1 MGRNCIEGK
10 AIDFNCF
17 WGIGMKLLVN
27 GKVVSEPLSL
37 PFSLSF
43 IRGDGLFETILG
55 LDEKI
60 IAWQRHYER
69 LAKSAEKLLIAI
81 PAKIDIE
88 VGINQLLK
96 GVIGKSR
103 IRVAALADGN
113 WIVIVEAAESSDKL
127 PSLIKMNQVINSNSP
142 LSGVK
147 SISYGQSMLAV
158 RTAQARGYS
167 DGVYLNQNGDVVETG
182 SANIIILEDGK
193 FITPATE
200 TGCLPGI
207 TRQILIKDFAVT
219 EALFSWD
226 QLLESDGVFLC
237 SSIRLLTPVSKVE
250 DKLFESTE
258 IGEKLI
264 GEFNQHIRSKIEV

>member
-113 WIVIVEAAESSDKL
+113 WMIIVEAAESSDKL

-182 SANIIILEDGK
+182 SANIIILKDGK

-200 TGCLPGI
+200 SGCLPGI
-207 TRQILIKDFAVT
+207 TRQMLIKDFAVT
-219 EALFSWD
+219 EGLFTWD

-258 IGEKLI
+258 MGEKLI

>member
-1 MGRNCIEGK
+1 
-10 AIDFNCF
+10 
-17 WGIGMKLLVN
+17 MKLLVN
-27 GKVVSEPLSL
+27 GKVVSEPLTL

-55 LDEKI
+55 IDEKI

-69 LAKSAEKLLIAI
+69 LVKSAEKLLITI

-103 IRVAALADGN
+103 IRVAALADDN
-113 WIVIVEAAESSDKL
+113 WIVVVEPVESSNKL

-158 RTAQARGYS
+158 RTAQSRGYS
-167 DGVYLNQNGDVVETG
+167 DGVYLNENADVVETG
-182 SANIIILEDGK
+182 SANIIILKDGK
-193 FITPATE
+193 FITPALE
-200 TGCLPGI
+200 SGCLPGI
-207 TRQILIKDFAVT
+207 TRQMLIKDFAVT
-219 EALFSWD
+219 EGLFNWD
-226 QLLESDGVFLC
+226 QLLESDAVFLC
-237 SSIRLLTPVSKVE
+237 SSIRLLTPVAKVE
-250 DKLFESTE
+250 DKLFESSE
-258 IGEKLI
+258 LGAKLI
-264 GEFNQHIRSKIEV
+264 GEFDQHIRSKIEV

>member
-1 MGRNCIEGK
+1 MGRDCVESK
-10 AIDFNCF
+10 AIDFNCI
-17 WGIGMKLLVN
+17 WGVGMKLLVN

-113 WIVIVEAAESSDKL
+113 WMVVVEVAESSDKL

-182 SANIIILEDGK
+182 SANIIILKDGK
-193 FITPATE
+193 FITPAIE

-219 EALFSWD
+219 EGLFTWD

-258 IGEKLI
+258 MGEKLI

>member
-1 MGRNCIEGK
+1 MGRDCVESK
-10 AIDFNCF
+10 AINFNSI
-17 WGIGMKLLVN
+17 WGVGMKLLVN

-96 GVIGKSR
+96 GVTGKSR

-113 WIVIVEAAESSDKL
+113 WMVVVEAAENSDKL

-182 SANIIILEDGK
+182 SANIIILKDGK

-219 EALFSWD
+219 EALFTWD

>member
-1 MGRNCIEGK
+1 
-10 AIDFNCF
+10 
-17 WGIGMKLLVN
+17 MKLLVN

-37 PFSLSF
+37 PFSPSF

-96 GVIGKSR
+96 GVTGKSR

-113 WIVIVEAAESSDKL
+113 WMVVVETAENSDKL

-167 DGVYLNQNGDVVETG
+167 DGVYLNQNADVVETG
-182 SANIIILEDGK
+182 SANIIILKDGK
-193 FITPATE
+193 FITPAVE

-219 EALFSWD
+219 EGLFTWD

-237 SSIRLLTPVSKVE
+237 SSIRLLTPVSKAE

-258 IGEKLI
+258 MGEKLI

>member
-1 MGRNCIEGK
+1 MGRDGLEGK
-10 AIDFNCF
+10 AINLNSI
-17 WGIGMKLLVN
+17 WGVSVKLLVN
-27 GKVVSEPLSL
+27 GKVVSEPLTL

-55 LDEKI
+55 IDEKI

-69 LAKSAEKLLIAI
+69 LAKSAEKLLITI

-88 VGINQLLK
+88 IGINQLLK

-103 IRVAALADGN
+103 IRVAALADGT
-113 WIVIVEAAESSDKL
+113 WLVVVEAADSSGKL

-142 LSGVK
+142 LSGIK

-167 DGVYLNQNGDVVETG
+167 DGVYLNENNDVVETG
-182 SANIIILEDGK
+182 SANIIILKDGK
-193 FITPATE
+193 FITPALE
-200 TGCLPGI
+200 SGCLPGI
-207 TRQILIKDFAVT
+207 TRQILIKDFAVA
-219 EALFSWD
+219 EGLFTWD
-226 QLLESDGVFLC
+226 QLIEADGVFLC

-250 DKLFESTE
+250 DKLFESSE
-258 IGEKLI
+258 IGRKLI
-264 GEFNQHIRSKIEV
+264 GEIEQHIRSKIEV

>member
-17 WGIGMKLLVN
+17 WGIGMKLIVN

-69 LAKSAEKLLIAI
+69 LAKSAEKLMIAI

-113 WIVIVEAAESSDKL
+113 WMVIVEAAESSDKL

-182 SANIIILEDGK
+182 SANIIILKDGK

-200 TGCLPGI
+200 SGCLPGI

-219 EALFSWD
+219 EALFTWD
-226 QLLESDGVFLC
+226 LLLESDGVFLC
-237 SSIRLLTPVSKVE
+237 SSIRLLMPVSKVE

-258 IGEKLI
+258 MGEKLI

>member
-1 MGRNCIEGK
+1 MGRDSIEGK
-10 AIDFNCF
+10 AIDINSI
-17 WGIGMKLLVN
+17 WGVSVKLLVN
-27 GKVVSEPLSL
+27 GKVVGEPLTL

-55 LDEKI
+55 IDEKI

-69 LAKSAEKLLIAI
+69 LAMSAEKLLITI

-103 IRVAALADGN
+103 IRVAVLADGT
-113 WIVIVEAAESSDKL
+113 WLVVVERADSSEKL

-142 LSGVK
+142 LSGIK

-167 DGVYLNQNGDVVETG
+167 DGVYLNEKGDVVETG
-182 SANIIILEDGK
+182 SANIIILKNGK
-193 FITPATE
+193 FITPALE
-200 TGCLPGI
+200 SGCLPGI
-207 TRQILIKDFAVT
+207 TRQILIKDFAVI
-219 EALFSWD
+219 EGLFNWN
-226 QLLESDGVFLC
+226 QLLESNGVFLC
-237 SSIRLLTPVSKVE
+237 SSIRLLQPVSKVE
-250 DKLFESTE
+250 DKLFESSE
-258 IGEKLI
+258 IGRKLI
-264 GEFNQHIRSKIEV
+264 GEFEHHVRSKIEV

>member
-10 AIDFNCF
+10 AIDFNCI

-27 GKVVSEPLSL
+27 GKVVSEPLTL

-69 LAKSAEKLLIAI
+69 LASSAEKLLIAI
-81 PAKIDIE
+81 PARIDIE

-103 IRVAALADGN
+103 IRVAVLADAN
-113 WIVIVEAAESSDKL
+113 WMVVVEAAESSDKL

-167 DGVYLNQNGDVVETG
+167 DGVYLNQNADVVETG
-182 SANIIILEDGK
+182 SANIIILKDGK

-200 TGCLPGI
+200 SGCLPGI

-219 EALFSWD
+219 EELFTWD

-250 DKLFESTE
+250 DKLFESNE

>member
-1 MGRNCIEGK
+1 
-10 AIDFNCF
+10 
-17 WGIGMKLLVN
+17 
-27 GKVVSEPLSL
+27 
-37 PFSLSF
+37 
-43 IRGDGLFETILG
+43 
-55 LDEKI
+55 
-60 IAWQRHYER
+60 
-69 LAKSAEKLLIAI
+69 
-81 PAKIDIE
+81 
-88 VGINQLLK
+88 LLK
-96 GVIGKSR
+96 GVTGKSR

-113 WIVIVEAAESSDKL
+113 WMVVVETAENSDKL
-127 PSLIKMNQVINSNSP
+127 PSLIRMNQVINSNSP

-182 SANIIILEDGK
+182 SANIIILKDGK
-193 FITPATE
+193 FITPASE
-200 TGCLPGI
+200 SGCLPGI

-219 EALFSWD
+219 EALFTWD

-237 SSIRLLTPVSKVE
+237 SSIRLLAPVSKVE

>member
-1 MGRNCIEGK
+1 VGRDAVEGK
-10 AIDFNCF
+10 AIDFNCS

-27 GKVVSEPLSL
+27 GKVISDPLTL

-69 LAKSAEKLLIAI
+69 LAKSAEKLFITT
-81 PAKIDIE
+81 PAEIDIE

-96 GVIGKSR
+96 GAKGKSR
-103 IRVAALADGN
+103 IRVAVLADGT
-113 WIVIVEAAESSDKL
+113 WLVVVEAVAESDKL

-142 LSGVK
+142 LSGIK

-158 RTAQARGYS
+158 RTAHSRGYS

-182 SANIIILEDGK
+182 SANIIILKDGK
-193 FITPATE
+193 FITPTLE

-219 EALFSWD
+219 EEVFNWD

-237 SSIRLLTPVSKVE
+237 SSIRLLMPVGKVE
-250 DKLFESTE
+250 DKLFETPTM
-258 IGEKLI
+258 GEKLI
-264 GEFNQHIRSKIEV
+264 GEFEQYIRSTIEV

>member
-113 WIVIVEAAESSDKL
+113 WMVVVEAAESSDKL

-182 SANIIILEDGK
+182 SANIIILKDGK

>member
-1 MGRNCIEGK
+1 
-10 AIDFNCF
+10 
-17 WGIGMKLLVN
+17 MKLLVN

-43 IRGDGLFETILG
+43 MRGDGLFETILG

-96 GVIGKSR
+96 GVTGKSR

-113 WIVIVEAAESSDKL
+113 WMVVVEAVENSDKL

-167 DGVYLNQNGDVVETG
+167 DGVYLNQNADVVETG
-182 SANIIILEDGK
+182 SANIIILKDGK
-193 FITPATE
+193 FITPAIE

-219 EALFSWD
+219 EGLFTWD

-258 IGEKLI
+258 MGEKLI